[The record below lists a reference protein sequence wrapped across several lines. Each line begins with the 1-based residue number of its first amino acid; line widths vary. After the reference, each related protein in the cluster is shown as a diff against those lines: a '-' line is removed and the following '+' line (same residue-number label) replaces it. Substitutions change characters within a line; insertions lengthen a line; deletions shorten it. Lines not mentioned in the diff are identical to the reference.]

1 MANVNGS
8 SQLIFNTMLYLE
20 TISSKKKEEEEEGV
34 WGGGGGGVIGS
45 IFTLFIKK
53 EAMMLSTIIKRLS
66 NLPSLD

>member
-8 SQLIFNTMLYLE
+8 IQLIFNTMLYLE
-20 TISSKKKEEEEEGV
+20 TISSKKKEE
-34 WGGGGGGVIGS
+34 GGGGVIGS

>member
-20 TISSKKKEEEEEGV
+20 TISSKKKKEG
-34 WGGGGGGVIGS
+34 WGGGVIGS